1 MNHDDFKK
9 KIEYITD
16 RYSEKTAITYMTENG
31 TDVIFSFKD
40 VYNIILETQ
49 SVLQKSGVVCGDRA
63 AIITPHSPYGVMAG
77 LALAY
82 SNVTAVMIDASLPIE
97 EICRLLEFSDVRV
110 LFTTKDLY
118 SKIPPELTQNIPCFE
133 LGRDNTVN
141 KFIEG
146 SIKTVSMPETAD
158 KDTDVISIIFSSGT
172 TDKMKGIMVTYHSV
186 IRARDVFADL
196 AGLEDYMTY
205 LLVLP
210 FNHIAGFTGAMTYFL
225 SGCKLGF
232 IENVNSTKLAEGLKK
247 FQPYYFAMI
256 PKVYEVI
263 EQKIR
268 TQINNKGKAT
278 EIFVYSL
285 MKLSGFMRKHFGINI
300 GRKIFK
306 KITSAAFGK
315 NIFGIGTGAS
325 PCKASTTRFFLDLG
339 LEWANLYA
347 TTETSVP
354 ITATGVHD
362 KYPVGTVGNVNRHNG
377 IKIHI
382 ENPDKNG
389 IGEIYVKSD
398 LIMKGYFR
406 EPELTM
412 KAFENGYFKT
422 GDYGFIDKKGYL
434 YITGRIKESIILKSG
449 KKVSPTDVDSYY
461 NSRLNGI
468 FLASCGIETVDGYD
482 EIHMYVQNENY
493 SELQQKNIYDELT
506 LLSNSA
512 PQMYHL
518 SEIHFIDKIPMTS
531 IGKVKRFMLK
541 NNYSNKIENN
551 YALINTS
558 ADRNGIIEIFKKH
571 CKDCVITEQ
580 SNLTNDL
587 GIDSL
592 TMFEIVCDIDE
603 TFNKDI
609 SGMIYNSKTVKDII
623 NIVFDSD
630 ILTKENLDIKKYPV
644 CKNKRMLKSL
654 KLWIKILSFPYKF
667 EVNGLENI
675 PQNYN
680 MIICANHA
688 SFLDSIWI
696 LNAMSGKIDLN
707 KIAGMAAYER
717 LNGRFSNKLFNL
729 LGEIPVDRNGNTI
742 PAMQRAK
749 DCLLNENYSIIIF
762 PEGARSRDGS
772 MLPFK
777 NGAAKLA
784 IETNKDILPI
794 YIEGSFNIFPRHKNF
809 PSLFD
814 WKHFKKY
821 TISIDFG
828 KPITPIGYQVNHLT
842 EKIYNSICLIKS
854 FDKVNDNY
862 ETQIINLLK
871 RFCSTNEITKTSFIK
886 EDLGVDSLTM
896 FDICSQIEGTLNINI
911 FDKLGSVST
920 VEDLIK
926 LTQSANG
933 NIKTMTYNINDYPI
947 QKTNKDIR
955 RLNLFGKLSKSLYDV
970 KVFGMENISNTEN
983 YILCPNHESHFDG
996 MWIWTAISPA
1006 VDFNKICCLAK
1017 QEHLEHLITKVG
1029 LAMVGGIPVDRT
1041 GNTAPAIERALQC
1054 LKNDKCL
1061 MLIHPEGTRTRTGK
1075 LGEFK
1080 QGAAKLSIESGVK
1093 IIPVCISGAYEIF
1106 PPGRRLPR
1114 LFDWKHFCKYP
1125 LKIQFGTPIEPNGK
1139 NAAEITEEIRRQ
1151 IVEMKQKHNKKE

>member
-1 MNHDDFKK
+1 MNHADFKEK
-9 KIEYITD
+9 MEYITEH
-16 RYSEKTAITYMTENG
+16 YSEKTAITYMTENG
-31 TDVIFSFKD
+31 TDITFSFKD
-40 VYNIILETQ
+40 VYNIIIETQ
-49 SVLQKSGVVCGDRA
+49 SILQKSGVVCGDRV

-97 EICRLLEFSDVRV
+97 EICRLLEFSDVRA
-110 LFTTKDLY
+110 LFTTNDLY
-118 SKIPPELTQNIPCFE
+118 NKISPELTQNIPCFE
-133 LGRDNTVN
+133 LGRDNNVN

-146 SIKTVSMPETAD
+146 SIETVSVPETAD
-158 KDTDVISIIFSSGT
+158 KDTDVIAIIFSSGT

-225 SGCKLGF
+225 SGCELGF
-232 IENVNSTKLAEGLKK
+232 IENVNSSKLAEGLQK

-268 TQINNKGKAT
+268 TQIHNKGKAA
-278 EIFVYSL
+278 EVFAYSL
-285 MKLSGFMRKHFGINI
+285 MKLSGFIRKHFGINI
-300 GRKIFK
+300 GRKLFK
-306 KITSAAFGK
+306 GITSAAFGQ

-325 PCKASTTRFFLDLG
+325 PCKASTTKFFLDLG

-354 ITATGVHD
+354 ITATGIYD
-362 KYPVGTVGNVNRHNG
+362 KYPIGTVGNVNRNNG
-377 IKIHI
+377 IEIHI
-382 ENPDKNG
+382 ENPDENG
-389 IGEIYVKSD
+389 VGEIFVKTD

-406 EPELTM
+406 EPELTI

-434 YITGRIKESIILKSG
+434 YITGRIKESIVLKNG

-468 FLASCGIETVDGYD
+468 FLASCGIETADGYD
-482 EIHMYVQNENY
+482 EIHMYIQNENY
-493 SELQQKNIYDELT
+493 SEITQKNIYDELT

-518 SEIHFIDKIPMTS
+518 SEIHFIDKIPITS

-551 YALINTS
+551 HTLENTS
-558 ADRNGIIEIFKKH
+558 ADKNGIIEIFKKH
-571 CKDCVITEQ
+571 CKDCVLTEQ
-580 SNLTNDL
+580 SNLINDL

-603 TFNKDI
+603 RFNKDI

-630 ILTKENLDIKKYPV
+630 ILIKENLDIKRYPV

-675 PQNYN
+675 PQNSN

-749 DCLLNENYSIIIF
+749 DCLLNENYSMIIF

-772 MLPFK
+772 MLSFK

-814 WKHFKKY
+814 WKHF
-821 TISIDFG
+821 
-828 KPITPIGYQVNHLT
+828 
-842 EKIYNSICLIKS
+842 
-854 FDKVNDNY
+854 
-862 ETQIINLLK
+862 
-871 RFCSTNEITKTSFIK
+871 
-886 EDLGVDSLTM
+886 
-896 FDICSQIEGTLNINI
+896 
-911 FDKLGSVST
+911 
-920 VEDLIK
+920 
-926 LTQSANG
+926 
-933 NIKTMTYNINDYPI
+933 
-947 QKTNKDIR
+947 
-955 RLNLFGKLSKSLYDV
+955 
-970 KVFGMENISNTEN
+970 
-983 YILCPNHESHFDG
+983 
-996 MWIWTAISPA
+996 
-1006 VDFNKICCLAK
+1006 
-1017 QEHLEHLITKVG
+1017 
-1029 LAMVGGIPVDRT
+1029 
-1041 GNTAPAIERALQC
+1041 
-1054 LKNDKCL
+1054 
-1061 MLIHPEGTRTRTGK
+1061 
-1075 LGEFK
+1075 
-1080 QGAAKLSIESGVK
+1080 
-1093 IIPVCISGAYEIF
+1093 
-1106 PPGRRLPR
+1106 
-1114 LFDWKHFCKYP
+1114 CKYP

-1151 IVEMKQKHNKKE
+1151 IADMKTEG

>member
-1 MNHDDFKK
+1 MNHADFKK

-31 TDVIFSFKD
+31 TDIIFSFRY

-49 SVLQKSGVVCGDRA
+49 SVLHKSGVVCGDRA

-97 EICRLLEFSDVRV
+97 EICRLLEFSDVRA

-133 LGRDNTVN
+133 LGRNNTVN

-146 SIKTVSMPETAD
+146 SIETVSMSETAD

-196 AGLEDYMTY
+196 ARLEDYMTY

-225 SGCKLGF
+225 SGCGLGF
-232 IENVNSTKLAEGLKK
+232 IENVNSTKLAEGLHK

-263 EQKIR
+263 EQKIC
-268 TQINNKGKAT
+268 TQINNKGKAA
-278 EIFVYSL
+278 EIFIYSL

-377 IKIHI
+377 IEIHI
-382 ENPDKNG
+382 NNPDKNG
-389 IGEIYVKSD
+389 MGEIYVKSD

-406 EPELTM
+406 EPELTI

-468 FLASCGIETVDGYD
+468 FLASCGIETVEGYD

-493 SELQQKNIYDELT
+493 SGLKQKNIYDELT

-531 IGKVKRFMLK
+531 IGKIKRFMLK
-541 NNYSNKIENN
+541 NNYSNKFENN

-558 ADRNGIIEIFKKH
+558 ADKNGIIEIFKKH

-580 SNLTNDL
+580 SNLINDL

-592 TMFEIVCDIDE
+592 TMFEIVCDIED
-603 TFNKDI
+603 TFNIHIADI
-609 SGMIYNSKTVKDII
+609 
-623 NIVFDSD
+623 
-630 ILTKENLDIKKYPV
+630 
-644 CKNKRMLKSL
+644 
-654 KLWIKILSFPYKF
+654 
-667 EVNGLENI
+667 
-675 PQNYN
+675 
-680 MIICANHA
+680 
-688 SFLDSIWI
+688 
-696 LNAMSGKIDLN
+696 
-707 KIAGMAAYER
+707 
-717 LNGRFSNKLFNL
+717 
-729 LGEIPVDRNGNTI
+729 
-742 PAMQRAK
+742 
-749 DCLLNENYSIIIF
+749 
-762 PEGARSRDGS
+762 
-772 MLPFK
+772 
-777 NGAAKLA
+777 
-784 IETNKDILPI
+784 
-794 YIEGSFNIFPRHKNF
+794 
-809 PSLFD
+809 
-814 WKHFKKY
+814 
-821 TISIDFG
+821 
-828 KPITPIGYQVNHLT
+828 
-842 EKIYNSICLIKS
+842 
-854 FDKVNDNY
+854 
-862 ETQIINLLK
+862 
-871 RFCSTNEITKTSFIK
+871 
-886 EDLGVDSLTM
+886 
-896 FDICSQIEGTLNINI
+896 
-911 FDKLGSVST
+911 LGSVST
-920 VEDLIK
+920 VGDLIK

-947 QKTNKDIR
+947 PKTNKDIR
-955 RLNLFGKLSKSLYDV
+955 RLNLFGKLSKSLYNV
-970 KVFGMENISNTEN
+970 KVFGMENIPNTEN

-1041 GNTAPAIERALQC
+1041 GNTAPAIERALHC

-1106 PPGRRLPR
+1106 PPDRRLPR

-1125 LKIQFGTPIEPNGK
+1125 LKIQFGTPIEPTGK
-1139 NAAEITEEIRRQ
+1139 NVAEITEEIRRQ